1 MLMKSE
7 LEKEGERERERG
19 VLQHGAAEVS
29 HRHHDADAES
39 FALRPQPLLAI
50 PLGLRD
56 EGSFSSPPSLTTK
69 RPLC

>member
-7 LEKEGERERERG
+7 LEKEGGERERK
-19 VLQHGAAEVS
+19 VLQHRAAEVS
-29 HRHHDADAES
+29 HHDADAGS

-50 PLGLRD
+50 PLGLLD